1 MSDDDIEMKDE
12 TENAISLPSI
22 APEKAKLP
30 FVEKYRPQYL
40 EQIISQDDIIKTLKK
55 FLNKNSLT
63 HLLFYGTA
71 GTGKTTCAKAIAN
84 FLYGNHKAGNI
95 LELNA
100 SDERGID
107 IVKEQI
113 KSFCQTLNSFSNFS
127 LINSNSNNGPQE
139 KNNFFKLVILDEADM
154 MTTDAQSALR
164 RIMEKYTNNVRFIL
178 ICNQIHKIHPAVQS
192 RCMRFRFRPI
202 KAEKCLK
209 RLKEICE
216 NENIK
221 YDGDLTLKTVIQMGD
236 RDMRKML
243 NLLEATLMSSTK
255 NNFISIN
262 DVYTTAGLPSISEF
276 ENILNVIKN
285 KGNNLGNIYT
295 AVNKERLTKGYS
307 VQDLLN
313 MLHDKVRKDDMNGQ
327 LNVEDLKNIYIKMAD
342 LDFILRKGGDEEVVL
357 QNFVCLVREFEL

>member
-12 TENAISLPSI
+12 TNNYVPIP
-22 APEKAKLP
+22 PKNQEKSKLP
-30 FVEKYRPQYL
+30 FVEKYRPNTL
-40 EQIISQDDIIKTLKK
+40 DQIISQDDIIKTLKK

-84 FLYGNHKAGNI
+84 FLYGNQRTGNI

-127 LINSNSNNGPQE
+127 LSENNL

-202 KAEKCLK
+202 KNEECLN
-209 RLKEICE
+209 RLKEICKY
-216 NENIK
+216 ENIK
-221 YDGDLTLKTVIQMGD
+221 YDNDSILKTVIQMGD

-243 NLLEATLMSSTK
+243 NLLEATLMSSK
-255 NNFISIN
+255 NGNVINMN

-276 ENILNVIKN
+276 EGILDEIKN
-285 KGNNLGNIYT
+285 KKKSLGKIYDL
-295 AVNKERLTKGYS
+295 VNKERLTKGYA

-313 MLHDKVRKDDMNGQ
+313 ILHDKVRKNNKGKNGD
-327 LNVEDLKNIYIKMAD
+327 LDVEEMKTIYIKMAD

-357 QNFVCLVREFEL
+357 QNFICLVREYEL

>member
-12 TENAISLPSI
+12 TNNYMTMP
-22 APEKAKLP
+22 PKNQEKSKLP
-30 FVEKYRPQYL
+30 FVEKYRPNSL
-40 EQIISQDDIIKTLKK
+40 DQIISQDDIIKTLKK

-84 FLYGNHKAGNI
+84 YLYGSQRTGNI

-127 LINSNSNNGPQE
+127 LSGNNL

-202 KAEKCLK
+202 KNEECLN
-209 RLKEICE
+209 RLKEICKY
-216 NENIK
+216 ENIN
-221 YDGDLTLKTVIQMGD
+221 YGNDSILKTVIQMGD

-243 NLLEATLMSSTK
+243 NLLEATLMSSKKDNT
-255 NNFISIN
+255 ITMN

-276 ENILNVIKN
+276 EGILSEIKN
-285 KGNNLGNIYT
+285 KEKSLGKIYDII
-295 AVNKERLTKGYS
+295 NKERLTKGYA

-313 MLHDKVRKDDMNGQ
+313 MLHDIVRNRNKGKSGE
-327 LNVEDLKNIYIKMAD
+327 LTVEEMKTIYIKMAD

-357 QNFVCLVREFEL
+357 QNFVCLVREYEL

>member
-12 TENAISLPSI
+12 TNNYIPLPSVN
-22 APEKAKLP
+22 PVNSKLP
-30 FVEKYRPQYL
+30 FVEKYRPNSL
-40 EQIISQDDIIKTLKK
+40 DQIISQDDIIKTLKK

-84 FLYGNHKAGNI
+84 YLYGNHKTGNI

-107 IVKEQI
+107 IVKDQI
-113 KSFCQTLNSFSNFS
+113 KSFCQTLNSFSNFT
-127 LINSNSNNGPQE
+127 LGNDNNL

-178 ICNQIHKIHPAVQS
+178 ICNQVHKIHPAVQS

-202 KAEKCLK
+202 KTEECLN
-209 RLKEICE
+209 RLKEICK
-216 NENIK
+216 NENVK
-221 YDGDLTLKTVIQMGD
+221 YGDDSILKTVIEMGD

-243 NLLEATLMSSTK
+243 NLLEATLMSSKKDNIITM
-255 NNFISIN
+255 N

-276 ENILNVIKN
+276 ENILDEIKN
-285 KGNNLGNIYT
+285 KKNSLGKIYDL
-295 AVNKERLTKGYS
+295 VNKERLTKGYS

-313 MLHDKVRKDDMNGQ
+313 MLHDKVRKNNHDKNGV
-327 LNVEDLKNIYIKMAD
+327 LSVEDLKTIYIKMVD

-357 QNFVCLVREFEL
+357 QNFVCLVREYDL

>member
-12 TENAISLPSI
+12 TNNYIPLPPKN
-22 APEKAKLP
+22 PEKAKLP
-30 FVEKYRPQYL
+30 FVEKYRPSSL
-40 EQIISQDDIIKTLKK
+40 DQIISQDDIIKTLKK

-84 FLYGNHKAGNI
+84 YLYGNQKTGNI

-113 KSFCQTLNSFSNFS
+113 KSFCQTLNSFSNFN
-127 LINSNSNNGPQE
+127 LSNNNS

-202 KAEKCLK
+202 KNEECFN
-209 RLKEICE
+209 RLKEICKY
-216 NENIK
+216 ENIK
-221 YDGDLTLKTVIQMGD
+221 YTNDSILKTVIQMGD

-243 NLLEATLMSSTK
+243 NLLEATLMSSK
-255 NNFISIN
+255 KDNRINMN

-276 ENILNVIKN
+276 ESILDEIKN
-285 KGNNLGNIYT
+285 KKKSLGKIYEI
-295 AVNKERLTKGYS
+295 VNKERLTKGYS

-313 MLHDKVRKDDMNGQ
+313 MLHDKVRKNNQDKNGT
-327 LNVEDLKNIYIKMAD
+327 LDVEDMKNIYLKMAD

-357 QNFVCLVREFEL
+357 QNFVCLVREYDL

>member
-12 TENAISLPSI
+12 TNNYIPLPSVN
-22 APEKAKLP
+22 PENSKLP
-30 FVEKYRPQYL
+30 FVEKYRPHSL
-40 EQIISQDDIIKTLKK
+40 DQIISQDEIIKTLKK

-84 FLYGNHKAGNI
+84 FLYGTNKAGNI

-127 LINSNSNNGPQE
+127 LSNINNP

-164 RIMEKYTNNVRFIL
+164 RIMEQYTNNVRFIL

-202 KAEKCLK
+202 KNEECLN
-209 RLKEICE
+209 RLKEICKAE
-216 NENIK
+216 KIK
-221 YDGDLTLKTVIQMGD
+221 YDNDSTLNTVIQNIWINH
-236 RDMRKML
+236 KKC
-243 NLLEATLMSSTK
+243 LLIGK
-255 NNFISIN
+255 N
-262 DVYTTAGLPSISEF
+262 ALQEPS
-276 ENILNVIKN
+276 
-285 KGNNLGNIYT
+285 
-295 AVNKERLTKGYS
+295 
-307 VQDLLN
+307 
-313 MLHDKVRKDDMNGQ
+313 KVVKTMKKQG
-327 LNVEDLKNIYIKMAD
+327 
-342 LDFILRKGGDEEVVL
+342 
-357 QNFVCLVREFEL
+357 

>member
-1 MSDDDIEMKDE
+1 MSDDDIEMRDE
-12 TENAISLPSI
+12 TNNYTPLPKINPENS
-22 APEKAKLP
+22 KLP
-30 FVEKYRPQYL
+30 FVEKYRPNTL
-40 EQIISQDDIIKTLKK
+40 DQIISQDDIIKTLKK

-84 FLYGNHKAGNI
+84 FLYGNQKAGNI

-113 KSFCQTLNSFSNFS
+113 KSFCQTLNSFSNFTLS
-127 LINSNSNNGPQE
+127 DES

-202 KAEKCLK
+202 KNEECLN
-209 RLKEICE
+209 RLKEICKA
-216 NENIK
+216 ENIR
-221 YDGDLTLKTVIQMGD
+221 YDNDSILKTVIQMGD

-243 NLLEATLMSSTK
+243 NLLEATLMSSKK
-255 NNFISIN
+255 NNLISMN

-276 ENILNVIKN
+276 EQILDEIKN
-285 KGNNLGNIYT
+285 KKMSLGKIYDL
-295 AVNKERLTKGYS
+295 VNKERLTKGYAI
-307 VQDLLN
+307 QDLVN
-313 MLHDKVRKDDMNGQ
+313 MLHDKVRKNNQDKNGALDVKDM
-327 LNVEDLKNIYIKMAD
+327 LTIYKKMAE

-357 QNFVCLVREFEL
+357 QNIVCLVREYEL

>member
-1 MSDDDIEMKDE
+1 MTDEDIEMKDE
-12 TENAISLPSI
+12 TERFIELNPK
-22 APEKAKLP
+22 PENSKLP
-30 FVEKYRPQYL
+30 FVEKYRPNTL

-55 FLNKNSLT
+55 FLDKNSLT

-84 FLYGNHKAGNI
+84 FLYGDHKTGNI

-113 KSFCQTLNSFSNFS
+113 KSFCQTLNSFSNFN
-127 LINSNSNNGPQE
+127 LNPNGKLP
-139 KNNFFKLVILDEADM
+139 NFFKLVILDEADM

-202 KAEKCLK
+202 QNDKCLN
-209 RLKEICE
+209 RLKEIC
-216 NENIK
+216 NLENIK
-221 YDGDLTLKTVIQMGD
+221 YDNELSLKTVIQLGD

-243 NLLEATLMSSTK
+243 NLLEATLMSSKK
-255 NNFISIN
+255 NNYITIN
-262 DVYTTAGLPSISEF
+262 DVYTTAGLPSLEEF
-276 ENILNVIKN
+276 NKIVELINQKN
-285 KGNNLGNIYT
+285 KNMGVIYNK
-295 AVNKERLTKGYS
+295 VNKERLAKGYAI
-307 VQDLLN
+307 QDLIN
-313 MLHDKVRKDDMNGQ
+313 MIHDKIKNNQTSLNDEQMRKC
-327 LNVEDLKNIYIKMAD
+327 YIKLAD
-342 LDFILRKGGDEEVVL
+342 MDYILRKGGDEEVVL
-357 QNFVCLVREFEL
+357 QNFICLIREYNL

>member
-12 TENAISLPSI
+12 TNNYIPLPSVN
-22 APEKAKLP
+22 PENSKLP
-30 FVEKYRPQYL
+30 FVEKYRPHSL
-40 EQIISQDDIIKTLKK
+40 DQIISQDEIIKTLKK

-84 FLYGNHKAGNI
+84 FLYGTNKAGNI

-127 LINSNSNNGPQE
+127 LSNINNP

-202 KAEKCLK
+202 KNEECLN
-209 RLKEICE
+209 RLKEICKAE
-216 NENIK
+216 KIK
-221 YDGDLTLKTVIQMGD
+221 YDNDSTLNTVIQMGE

-243 NLLEATLMSSTK
+243 NLLEATLMSSREDNYIT
-255 NNFISIN
+255 IN

-276 ENILNVIKN
+276 EQILSVIKN
-285 KGNNLGNIYT
+285 KGISLEKIY
-295 AVNKERLTKGYS
+295 ALVNKERLTKGYS

-313 MLHDKVRKDDMNGQ
+313 MLHDKVRKNSQNDDGFTLSVQ
-327 LNVEDLKNIYIKMAD
+327 DLETIYIKMAD

-357 QNFVCLVREFEL
+357 QNFVCLVREYNL

>member
-1 MSDDDIEMKDE
+1 MSDDDIEMRDE
-12 TENAISLPSI
+12 TNNYTLLPKINPENS
-22 APEKAKLP
+22 KLP
-30 FVEKYRPQYL
+30 FVEKYRPNTL
-40 EQIISQDDIIKTLKK
+40 DQIISQDDIIKTLKK

-84 FLYGNHKAGNI
+84 FLYGNQKAGNI

-113 KSFCQTLNSFSNFS
+113 KSFCQTLNSFSNFTLS
-127 LINSNSNNGPQE
+127 DES

-202 KAEKCLK
+202 KNEECLN
-209 RLKEICE
+209 RLKEICKA
-216 NENIK
+216 ENIR
-221 YDGDLTLKTVIQMGD
+221 YDNDSILKTVIQMGD

-243 NLLEATLMSSTK
+243 NLLEATLMSSKK
-255 NNFISIN
+255 NNLISMN

-276 ENILNVIKN
+276 EQILDEIKN
-285 KGNNLGNIYT
+285 KKMSLGKIYDL
-295 AVNKERLTKGYS
+295 VNKERLTKGYAI
-307 VQDLLN
+307 QDLVN
-313 MLHDKVRKDDMNGQ
+313 MLHDKVRKNNQDKNGTLDVKDM
-327 LNVEDLKNIYIKMAD
+327 LTIYKKMAE

-357 QNFVCLVREFEL
+357 QNIVCLVREYEL

>member
-1 MSDDDIEMKDE
+1 MSDDDIEMRDE
-12 TENAISLPSI
+12 TNNYTPLPKINPENS
-22 APEKAKLP
+22 KLP
-30 FVEKYRPQYL
+30 FVEKYRPNTL
-40 EQIISQDDIIKTLKK
+40 DQIISQDDIIKTLKK

-84 FLYGNHKAGNI
+84 FLYGNQKAGNI

-113 KSFCQTLNSFSNFS
+113 KSFCQTLNSFSNFTLS
-127 LINSNSNNGPQE
+127 DES

-202 KAEKCLK
+202 KNEECLN
-209 RLKEICE
+209 RLKEICKA
-216 NENIK
+216 ENIR
-221 YDGDLTLKTVIQMGD
+221 YDNDSILKTVIQMGD

-243 NLLEATLMSSTK
+243 NLLEATLMSSKK
-255 NNFISIN
+255 NNLISMN

-276 ENILNVIKN
+276 EQILDEIKN
-285 KGNNLGNIYT
+285 KKMSLGKIYDL
-295 AVNKERLTKGYS
+295 VNKERLTKGYAI
-307 VQDLLN
+307 QDLVN
-313 MLHDKVRKDDMNGQ
+313 MLHDKVRKNNQDKNGTLDVKDM
-327 LNVEDLKNIYIKMAD
+327 LTIYKKMAE

-357 QNFVCLVREFEL
+357 QNIVCLVREYEL

>member
-12 TENAISLPSI
+12 TINNIPLSSI
-22 APEKAKLP
+22 NPANSKLP
-30 FVEKYRPQYL
+30 FVEKYRPSTL
-40 EQIISQDDIIKTLKK
+40 DQIISQDDIIKTLKK

-84 FLYGNHKAGNI
+84 YLYGNHKAGNI

-113 KSFCQTLNSFSNFS
+113 KSFCQTLNSFSNFT
-127 LINSNSNNGPQE
+127 LVNKENENL

-178 ICNQIHKIHPAVQS
+178 ICNQVHKIHPAVQS

-202 KAEKCLK
+202 KNEECLN
-209 RLKEICE
+209 RLKEICK
-216 NENIK
+216 NENVK
-221 YDGDLTLKTVIQMGD
+221 YDNDNILNTVIQMGD

-243 NLLEATLMSSTK
+243 NLLEATLMSSKKDNIITM
-255 NNFISIN
+255 N

-285 KGNNLGNIYT
+285 KKNSLGKIYDL
-295 AVNKERLTKGYS
+295 VNKERLTKGYA

-313 MLHDKVRKDDMNGQ
+313 MLHDKVRKNNQDKNGV
-327 LNVEDLKNIYIKMAD
+327 LDVEDMKTIYIKMAD

-357 QNFVCLVREFEL
+357 QNFVCLVREYEL

>member
-1 MSDDDIEMKDE
+1 MTDEDIEMKDE
-12 TENAISLPSI
+12 TERFIELNPK
-22 APEKAKLP
+22 PENSKLP
-30 FVEKYRPQYL
+30 FVEKYRPNTL

-55 FLNKNSLT
+55 FLDKNSLT

-84 FLYGNHKAGNI
+84 FLYGDHKTGNI

-113 KSFCQTLNSFSNFS
+113 KSFCQTLNSFSNFN
-127 LINSNSNNGPQE
+127 LNPNGKLP
-139 KNNFFKLVILDEADM
+139 NFFKLVILDEADM

-202 KAEKCLK
+202 QNDKCLN
-209 RLKEICE
+209 RLKEIC
-216 NENIK
+216 NFENIK
-221 YDGDLTLKTVIQMGD
+221 YDNELSLKTVIQLGD

-243 NLLEATLMSSTK
+243 NLLEATLMSSKK
-255 NNFISIN
+255 NNYITIN
-262 DVYTTAGLPSISEF
+262 DVYTTAGLPSLEEF
-276 ENILNVIKN
+276 NKIVELINQKN
-285 KGNNLGNIYT
+285 KNMGVIYNK
-295 AVNKERLTKGYS
+295 VNKERLAKGYAI
-307 VQDLLN
+307 QDLIN
-313 MLHDKVRKDDMNGQ
+313 MIHDKIKNNQTSLNDEQMRKC
-327 LNVEDLKNIYIKMAD
+327 YIKLAD
-342 LDFILRKGGDEEVVL
+342 MDYILRKGGDEEVVL
-357 QNFVCLVREFEL
+357 QNFICLIREYNL

>member
-12 TENAISLPSI
+12 TMPQISLPSI
-22 APEKAKLP
+22 TPENAKLP
-30 FVEKYRPQYL
+30 FVEKYRPNSL
-40 EQIISQDDIIKTLKK
+40 DQIISQDDIIKTLKK

-84 FLYGNHKAGNI
+84 FLYGKQKAGNI

-113 KSFCQTLNSFSNFS
+113 KSFCQTLNSFSNFN
-127 LINSNSNNGPQE
+127 LINSTNAQE

-202 KAEKCLK
+202 KTEQCLN
-209 RLKEICE
+209 RLKEICNIE
-216 NENIK
+216 KIK
-221 YDGDLTLKTVIQMGD
+221 YDNDSTLKTVIQMGD

-276 ENILNVIKN
+276 EDILKLIKN
-285 KGNNLGNIYT
+285 KKLSLGSIYT
-295 AVNKERLTKGYS
+295 KVNNERLTKGFAI
-307 VQDLLN
+307 QDLLN
-313 MLHDKVRKDDMNGQ
+313 ILHDKIRKDYMNGE
-327 LNVEDLKNIYIKMAD
+327 LSVEDMKTIYIKMAD

-357 QNFVCLVREFEL
+357 QNFVCLVREYGI

>member
-1 MSDDDIEMKDE
+1 MTDEDIEMKDE
-12 TENAISLPSI
+12 TERFIELNPK
-22 APEKAKLP
+22 PENSKLP
-30 FVEKYRPQYL
+30 FVEKYRPDTL

-55 FLNKNSLT
+55 FLDKNSLT

-84 FLYGNHKAGNI
+84 FLYGDHKTGNI

-113 KSFCQTLNSFSNFS
+113 KSFCQTLNSFSNFN
-127 LINSNSNNGPQE
+127 LNPNGKLP
-139 KNNFFKLVILDEADM
+139 NFFKLVILDEADM

-202 KAEKCLK
+202 QNDKCLN
-209 RLKEICE
+209 RLKEIC
-216 NENIK
+216 NLENIK
-221 YDGDLTLKTVIQMGD
+221 YDNDLSLKTVIQLGD

-243 NLLEATLMSSTK
+243 NLLEATLMSSKK
-255 NNFISIN
+255 NNYITIN
-262 DVYTTAGLPSISEF
+262 DVYTTAGLPSLEEF
-276 ENILNVIKN
+276 NKIVELINQKN
-285 KGNNLGNIYT
+285 KNMGVIY
-295 AVNKERLTKGYS
+295 NKINQERLAKGYA
-307 VQDLLN
+307 VQDLIN
-313 MLHDKVRKDDMNGQ
+313 MIHDKIKNNQTSLNDEQMRKC
-327 LNVEDLKNIYIKMAD
+327 YIKLAD
-342 LDFILRKGGDEEVVL
+342 MDYILRKGGDEEVVL
-357 QNFVCLVREFEL
+357 QNFICLIREYNL

>member
-1 MSDDDIEMKDE
+1 MSDDDIEMRDE
-12 TENAISLPSI
+12 TNNYTQLPKINPENS
-22 APEKAKLP
+22 KLP
-30 FVEKYRPQYL
+30 FVEKYRPNTL
-40 EQIISQDDIIKTLKK
+40 DQIISQDDIIKTLKK

-84 FLYGNHKAGNI
+84 FLYGNQKAGNI

-113 KSFCQTLNSFSNFS
+113 KSFCQTLNSFSNFTLS
-127 LINSNSNNGPQE
+127 DES

-202 KAEKCLK
+202 KNEECLN
-209 RLKEICE
+209 RLKEICKA
-216 NENIK
+216 ENIR
-221 YDGDLTLKTVIQMGD
+221 YDNDSILKTVIQMGD

-243 NLLEATLMSSTK
+243 NLLEATLMSSKK
-255 NNFISIN
+255 NNLISMN

-276 ENILNVIKN
+276 EQILDEIKN
-285 KGNNLGNIYT
+285 KKMSLGKIYDL
-295 AVNKERLTKGYS
+295 VNKERLTKGYAI
-307 VQDLLN
+307 QDLVN
-313 MLHDKVRKDDMNGQ
+313 MLHDKVRKNNQDKNGTLDVKDM
-327 LNVEDLKNIYIKMAD
+327 LTIYKKMAE
-342 LDFILRKGGDEEVVL
+342 LDFIIRKGGDEEVVL
-357 QNFVCLVREFEL
+357 QNIVCLVREYEL

>member
-12 TENAISLPSI
+12 TNNYVPIP
-22 APEKAKLP
+22 PKNQEKSKLP
-30 FVEKYRPQYL
+30 FVEKYRPNTL
-40 EQIISQDDIIKTLKK
+40 DQIISQDDIIKTLKK

-84 FLYGNHKAGNI
+84 FLYGNQRTGNI

-127 LINSNSNNGPQE
+127 LSENNL

-202 KAEKCLK
+202 KNEECLN
-209 RLKEICE
+209 RLKEICKY
-216 NENIK
+216 ENIK
-221 YDGDLTLKTVIQMGD
+221 YDNDSILKTVIQMGD

-243 NLLEATLMSSTK
+243 NLLEATLMSSK
-255 NNFISIN
+255 NGNIITMN

-276 ENILNVIKN
+276 EGILDEIKN
-285 KGNNLGNIYT
+285 KKKSLGKIYDL
-295 AVNKERLTKGYS
+295 VNKERLTKGYA

-313 MLHDKVRKDDMNGQ
+313 MLHDKVRKNNKGKNGD
-327 LNVEDLKNIYIKMAD
+327 LDVEEMKTIYIKMAD

-357 QNFVCLVREFEL
+357 QNFICLVREYEL

>member
-12 TENAISLPSI
+12 TNNYIPLPSVN
-22 APEKAKLP
+22 PENSKLP
-30 FVEKYRPQYL
+30 FVEKYRPHSL
-40 EQIISQDDIIKTLKK
+40 DQIISQDEIIKTLKK

-84 FLYGNHKAGNI
+84 FLYGTNKAGNI

-127 LINSNSNNGPQE
+127 LSNINNP

-178 ICNQIHKIHPAVQS
+178 IPAVQS

-202 KAEKCLK
+202 KNEECLN
-209 RLKEICE
+209 RLKEICKAE
-216 NENIK
+216 KIK
-221 YDGDLTLKTVIQMGD
+221 YDNDSTLNTVIQMGE

-243 NLLEATLMSSTK
+243 NLLEATLMSSREDNYIT
-255 NNFISIN
+255 IN

-276 ENILNVIKN
+276 EQILSVIKN
-285 KGNNLGNIYT
+285 KGISLEKIY
-295 AVNKERLTKGYS
+295 ASVNKERLTKGYS

-313 MLHDKVRKDDMNGQ
+313 MLHDKVRKNSQNDDGFTLSVQ
-327 LNVEDLKNIYIKMAD
+327 DLETIYIKMAD

-357 QNFVCLVREFEL
+357 QNFVCLVREYNL

>member
-12 TENAISLPSI
+12 TNNYVPIP
-22 APEKAKLP
+22 PKNQEKSKLP
-30 FVEKYRPQYL
+30 FVEKYRPNTL
-40 EQIISQDDIIKTLKK
+40 DQIISQDDIIKTLKK

-84 FLYGNHKAGNI
+84 FLYGNQRTGNI

-127 LINSNSNNGPQE
+127 LSENNL

-202 KAEKCLK
+202 KNEECLN
-209 RLKEICE
+209 RLKEICKY
-216 NENIK
+216 ENIK
-221 YDGDLTLKTVIQMGD
+221 YDNDSILKTVIQMGD

-243 NLLEATLMSSTK
+243 NLLEATLMSSK
-255 NNFISIN
+255 NGNIITMN

-276 ENILNVIKN
+276 EGILDEIKN
-285 KGNNLGNIYT
+285 KKKSLGKIYDL
-295 AVNKERLTKGYS
+295 VNKERLTKGYA

-313 MLHDKVRKDDMNGQ
+313 MLHDIVRNKNKGE
-327 LNVEDLKNIYIKMAD
+327 LTVEEMKTIYIKMAD

-357 QNFVCLVREFEL
+357 QNFICLVREYEL

>member
-1 MSDDDIEMKDE
+1 MSDDDIEMRDE
-12 TENAISLPSI
+12 TNNYTPLPKINPENS
-22 APEKAKLP
+22 KLP
-30 FVEKYRPQYL
+30 FVEKYRPNTL
-40 EQIISQDDIIKTLKK
+40 DQIISQDDIIKTLKK

-84 FLYGNHKAGNI
+84 FLYGNQKAGNI

-113 KSFCQTLNSFSNFS
+113 KSFCQTLNSFSNFTLS
-127 LINSNSNNGPQE
+127 DES

-202 KAEKCLK
+202 KNEECLN
-209 RLKEICE
+209 RLKEICKA
-216 NENIK
+216 ENIR
-221 YDGDLTLKTVIQMGD
+221 YDNDSILKTVIQMGD

-243 NLLEATLMSSTK
+243 NLLEATLMSSKK
-255 NNFISIN
+255 NNLISMN

-276 ENILNVIKN
+276 EQILDEIKN
-285 KGNNLGNIYT
+285 KKMSLGKIYDL
-295 AVNKERLTKGYS
+295 VNKERLTKGYAI
-307 VQDLLN
+307 QDLVN
-313 MLHDKVRKDDMNGQ
+313 MLHDKVRKNNQDKNGTLDVKDM
-327 LNVEDLKNIYIKMAD
+327 LTIYKKMAE
-342 LDFILRKGGDEEVVL
+342 LDFIIRKGGDEEVVL
-357 QNFVCLVREFEL
+357 QNIVCLVREYEL

>member
-12 TENAISLPSI
+12 TNNYIPLPSVN
-22 APEKAKLP
+22 PENSKLP
-30 FVEKYRPQYL
+30 FVEKYRPHSL
-40 EQIISQDDIIKTLKK
+40 DQIISQDEIIKTLKK

-84 FLYGNHKAGNI
+84 FLYGTNKAGNI

-127 LINSNSNNGPQE
+127 LSNINNP
-139 KNNFFKLVILDEADM
+139 KNNLFKLVILDEADM

-202 KAEKCLK
+202 KNEECLN
-209 RLKEICE
+209 RLKEICKAE
-216 NENIK
+216 KIK
-221 YDGDLTLKTVIQMGD
+221 YDNDSTLNTVIQMGE

-243 NLLEATLMSSTK
+243 NLLEATLMSSREDNYIT
-255 NNFISIN
+255 IN

-276 ENILNVIKN
+276 DQILSVIKK
-285 KGNNLGNIYT
+285 KGISLEKIY
-295 AVNKERLTKGYS
+295 ASVNKERLTKGYS

-313 MLHDKVRKDDMNGQ
+313 MLHDKVRKNSQNDDGFTLSVQ
-327 LNVEDLKNIYIKMAD
+327 DLETIYIKMAD

-357 QNFVCLVREFEL
+357 QNFVCLVREYNL

>member
-12 TENAISLPSI
+12 TINNIPLSSI
-22 APEKAKLP
+22 NPANSKLP
-30 FVEKYRPQYL
+30 FVEKYRPSTL
-40 EQIISQDDIIKTLKK
+40 DQIISQDDIIKTLKK

-84 FLYGNHKAGNI
+84 YLYGNHKAGNI

-113 KSFCQTLNSFSNFS
+113 KSFCQTLNSFSNFT
-127 LINSNSNNGPQE
+127 LVNNE
-139 KNNFFKLVILDEADM
+139 NENLKNNFFKLVILDEADM

-178 ICNQIHKIHPAVQS
+178 ICNQVHKIHPAVQS

-202 KAEKCLK
+202 KNEECLN
-209 RLKEICE
+209 RLKEICK
-216 NENIK
+216 NENVK
-221 YDGDLTLKTVIQMGD
+221 YDNDNILNTVIQMGD

-243 NLLEATLMSSTK
+243 NLLEATLMSSKKDNIITM
-255 NNFISIN
+255 N

-285 KGNNLGNIYT
+285 KKNSLGKIYDL
-295 AVNKERLTKGYS
+295 VNKERLTKGYA

-313 MLHDKVRKDDMNGQ
+313 MLHDKVRKNNQDKNGV
-327 LNVEDLKNIYIKMAD
+327 LDVEEMKTIYIKMAD

-357 QNFVCLVREFEL
+357 QNFVCLVREYEL

>member
-1 MSDDDIEMKDE
+1 MSDDDIEMRDE
-12 TENAISLPSI
+12 TMDIVPINKENS
-22 APEKAKLP
+22 KLP
-30 FVEKYRPQYL
+30 FVEKYRPNSL
-40 EQIISQDDIIKTLKK
+40 DQIISQDDIIKTLKK

-84 FLYGNHKAGNI
+84 FLYGNQKAGNI

-127 LINSNSNNGPQE
+127 LSNTNNS

-202 KAEKCLK
+202 QNDKCLN
-209 RLKEICE
+209 RLKEIC
-216 NENIK
+216 NAENIK
-221 YDGDLTLKTVIQMGD
+221 YDNEATLKTVIQLGN

-243 NLLEATLMSSTK
+243 NLLEATLMSSES
-255 NNFISIN
+255 NNYITIN
-262 DVYTTAGLPSISEF
+262 DVYTTAGLPSLKEF
-276 ENILNVIKN
+276 NQILKYINKKN
-285 KGNNLGNIYT
+285 ENLGDIYNK
-295 AVNKERLTKGYS
+295 VNNERLTKGYS
-307 VQDLLN
+307 IQDLIN
-313 MLHDKVRKDDMNGQ
+313 MLHDKI
-327 LNVEDLKNIYIKMAD
+327 KNNNSNNINDEQIRNCYIKLAD
-342 LDFILRKGGDEEVVL
+342 MDYILRKGGDEEVVL
-357 QNFVCLVREFEL
+357 QNFICLVREYNL

>member
-1 MSDDDIEMKDE
+1 MTDEDIEMKDE
-12 TENAISLPSI
+12 TERFIELNPK
-22 APEKAKLP
+22 PENSKLP
-30 FVEKYRPQYL
+30 FVEKYRPDTL

-55 FLNKNSLT
+55 FLDKNSLT

-84 FLYGNHKAGNI
+84 FLYGDHKTGNI

-113 KSFCQTLNSFSNFS
+113 KSFCQTLNSFSNFN
-127 LINSNSNNGPQE
+127 LNPNGKLP
-139 KNNFFKLVILDEADM
+139 NFFKLVILDEADM

-202 KAEKCLK
+202 QNDKCLN
-209 RLKEICE
+209 RLKEIC
-216 NENIK
+216 NLENIK
-221 YDGDLTLKTVIQMGD
+221 YDNDLSLKTVIQLGD

-243 NLLEATLMSSTK
+243 NLLEATLMSSKK
-255 NNFISIN
+255 NNYITIN
-262 DVYTTAGLPSISEF
+262 DVYTTAGLPSLEEF
-276 ENILNVIKN
+276 NKIVELINQKN
-285 KGNNLGNIYT
+285 KNMGVIYNKI
-295 AVNKERLTKGYS
+295 NKERLAKGYA
-307 VQDLLN
+307 VQDLIN
-313 MLHDKVRKDDMNGQ
+313 MIHDKIKNNQTSLNDEQMRKC
-327 LNVEDLKNIYIKMAD
+327 YIKLAD
-342 LDFILRKGGDEEVVL
+342 MDYILRKGGDEEVVL
-357 QNFVCLVREFEL
+357 QNFICLIREYNL

>member
-1 MSDDDIEMKDE
+1 MTDDDIEMRDE
-12 TENAISLPSI
+12 TIPSI
-22 APEKAKLP
+22 NKENSKLP
-30 FVEKYRPQYL
+30 FVEKYRPDTL
-40 EQIISQDDIIKTLKK
+40 DQIISQDDIIKTLKK

-84 FLYGNHKAGNI
+84 YLYGNHKAGNI

-113 KSFCQTLNSFSNFS
+113 KSFCQTLNSFSNFT
-127 LINSNSNNGPQE
+127 LVNNE
-139 KNNFFKLVILDEADM
+139 NENLKNNFFKLVILDEADM

-178 ICNQIHKIHPAVQS
+178 ICNQVHKIHPAVQS

-202 KAEKCLK
+202 KNEECLN
-209 RLKEICE
+209 RLKEICK
-216 NENIK
+216 NENVK
-221 YDGDLTLKTVIQMGD
+221 YDNDNILNTVIQMGD

-243 NLLEATLMSSTK
+243 NLLEATLMSSKKDNIITM
-255 NNFISIN
+255 N

-285 KGNNLGNIYT
+285 KKNSLGKIYGL
-295 AVNKERLTKGYS
+295 VNKERLTKGYA

-313 MLHDKVRKDDMNGQ
+313 MLHDKVRKNNQDKNGV
-327 LNVEDLKNIYIKMAD
+327 LDVEDMKTIYIKMAD

-357 QNFVCLVREFEL
+357 QNFVCLVREYEL